1 MTVNTESE
9 VYDAI
14 AEKNISQHRQLELFV
29 DVNSKR
35 SCVNQHEE
43 PAATAQATTS
53 RRHAQPRHWVIP
65 IHYLFHGCIRQ
76 ALEGGGKLHKHQQ
89 PTRSNSILSH

>member
-14 AEKNISQHRQLELFV
+14 AEKDIYQHRQLELFV

-43 PAATAQATTS
+43 PAATATSDKSSTCTASTPCYSHTSSISEIYTAGSGEWGQTSQAPT
-53 RRHAQPRHWVIP
+53 AYEI
-65 IHYLFHGCIRQ
+65 
-76 ALEGGGKLHKHQQ
+76 KL
-89 PTRSNSILSH
+89 NS